1 MIKVSF
7 FVHLRKFYEMINN
20 RFTNYILLAF
30 LLVFINLN
38 SQTFTDSNLPI
49 VIITTDINPGTSLPY
64 EIVDDPD
71 VFGTMK
77 IIKRP
82 NGSRNYLTDQNT
94 AALLNYNGRL
104 SIQIRGSS
112 SQDLPKKGYKV
123 TTLLAD
129 NVTNNNVALL
139 GMPAENDWILN
150 GLAFDPSLI
159 RDYLAYNLS
168 RQMGNY
174 APRTQYCEVLINGEY
189 KGLYLLQENIK
200 ADSNRVNIL
209 KITTTDI
216 SGDNL
221 TGGYITKADKTT
233 GGDPVAWTTTAY
245 NGQDVN
251 YIHDLPK
258 PEDVTTEQDNYIFT
272 QFTNLQTALTSNN
285 LTLLNGY
292 PTRID
297 IPSFVDFMISNDFAA
312 NADGYQLS
320 TYFHKDRKG
329 KLRAGP
335 IWDFNLTWGND
346 LFQYGLDRSKYYTWQ
361 FLNGDNEGSKF
372 WRDLFNNAIFK
383 CYLSKRFN
391 QLTQAGQPLNTTVLN
406 TFIDNTI
413 TLINEAMVREN
424 QKWNTIP
431 NNPLEIAN
439 LKTFIIDRTNWMKNN
454 LGGFTS
460 CANVAVP
467 PLVITKINY
476 NPSTSGS
483 FLVSND
489 QEFIEIQNTGTTLVT
504 LSGVYFSELGMSYQF
519 PYNSTI
525 AGNSSLYLASN
536 ASVFQSKYGFAP
548 FGQFTRNLSN
558 KSQKIVIADAFG
570 NIIDSVEYFDT
581 SPWPTAADGGGSYLQ
596 LTSTSLD
603 NNLGSSWVAVTAP
616 LSVSNFELESAINI
630 YPNPANYSLT
640 VRSKFSIDKIDI
652 YDVFGKF
659 VKSIQGNDNEIQT
672 DVSNFST
679 GMYFM
684 KIYTQYGTKTE
695 KWFKN

>member
-1 MIKVSF
+1 
-7 FVHLRKFYEMINN
+7 MINN
-20 RFTNYILLAF
+20 RFINYILLAF
-30 LLVFINLN
+30 LLGFINLN

-49 VIITTDINPGTSLPY
+49 VIISTDINPGTSLPY

-77 IIKRP
+77 IIKHP
-82 NGSRNYLTDQNT
+82 DGSRNYLTDQNT

-112 SQDLPKKGYKV
+112 SQNLPKKGYKV
-123 TTLLAD
+123 TTLLSD

-150 GLAFDPSLI
+150 GLAFDPSLM

-258 PEDVTTEQDNYIFT
+258 PEDVTTEQDNYIYT
-272 QFTNLQTALTSNN
+272 QFSNLQTALTSNN

-292 PTRID
+292 PANID

-312 NADGYQLS
+312 NSDGYQLS

-372 WRDLFNNAIFK
+372 WRDLFDNTIFK

-391 QLTQAGQPLNTTVLN
+391 QLIQANQPLNTAVLN

-413 TLINEAMVREN
+413 TLISEAMVREN

-431 NNPLEIAN
+431 NYALEIAN
-439 LKTFIIDRTNWMKNN
+439 LTTFIINRTIWMTNN

-489 QEFIEIQNTGTTLVT
+489 LEFIEIQNIGTASVM
-504 LSGVYFSELGMSYQF
+504 LSGIYFSELGMSYQF

-525 AGNSSLYLASN
+525 AGNSRLYLASN
-536 ASVFQSKYGFAP
+536 ATVFQSKYGFAP

-558 KSQKIVIADAFG
+558 KSQKIVMADAFG
-570 NIIDSVEYFDT
+570 NIIDSVEYFDS

-596 LTSTSLD
+596 LTNTSLD
-603 NNLGSSWVAVTAP
+603 NNLGSSWVATTVP
-616 LSVSNFELESAINI
+616 LSVSNFDLDSAISL

-640 VRSKFSIDKIDI
+640 VRSKFSIDKIEI

-659 VKSIQGNDNEIQT
+659 VKAIQGNDNEILT

-684 KIYTQYGTKTE
+684 KIYTQFGTKTE

>member
-1 MIKVSF
+1 
-7 FVHLRKFYEMINN
+7 MINN
-20 RFTNYILLAF
+20 RFINYILLAF
-30 LLVFINLN
+30 LLGFINLN

-49 VIITTDINPGTSLPY
+49 VIISTDINPGTSLPY

-77 IIKRP
+77 IIKHP
-82 NGSRNYLTDQNT
+82 DGSRNYLTDQNT

-112 SQDLPKKGYKV
+112 SQNLPKKGYKV
-123 TTLLAD
+123 TTLLSD

-150 GLAFDPSLI
+150 GLAFDPSLM

-258 PEDVTTEQDNYIFT
+258 PEDVTTEQDNYIYT
-272 QFTNLQTALTSNN
+272 QFSNLQTALTSNN

-292 PTRID
+292 PANID

-312 NADGYQLS
+312 NSDGYQLS

-372 WRDLFNNAIFK
+372 WRDLFDNTIFK

-391 QLTQAGQPLNTTVLN
+391 QLIQANQPLNTAVLN

-413 TLINEAMVREN
+413 TLISEAMVREN

-431 NNPLEIAN
+431 NYALEIAN
-439 LKTFIIDRTNWMKNN
+439 LTTFIINRTIWMTNN

-489 QEFIEIQNTGTTLVT
+489 LEFIEIQNIGTASVM
-504 LSGVYFSELGMSYQF
+504 LSGIYFSELGMSYQF

-525 AGNSSLYLASN
+525 AGNSRLYLASN
-536 ASVFQSKYGFAP
+536 ATVFQSKYGFAP

-558 KSQKIVIADAFG
+558 KSQKIVMADAFG
-570 NIIDSVEYFDT
+570 NIIDSVEYFDS

-596 LTSTSLD
+596 LTNTSLD
-603 NNLGSSWVAVTAP
+603 NNLGSSWVATTVP
-616 LSVSNFELESAINI
+616 LSVSNFDLDSAISL

-640 VRSKFSIDKIDI
+640 VRSKFSIDKIEI

-659 VKSIQGNDNEIQT
+659 VKAIQVNDSEILS

-684 KIYTQYGTKTE
+684 KIYTQFGTKTE

>member
-94 AALLNYNGRL
+94 ASLLNYNGRL

-406 TFIDNTI
+406 TFINNTI

>member
-1 MIKVSF
+1 MK
-7 FVHLRKFYEMINN
+7 NN
-20 RFTNYILLAF
+20 RFTNYILLTF
-30 LLVFINLN
+30 LLVFINTH

-49 VIITTDINPGTSLPY
+49 VIISTDINPATSLPY

-77 IIKRP
+77 IIKHP
-82 NGSRNYLTDQNT
+82 DGSRNYLTDQNT
-94 AALLNYNGRL
+94 AAFLNYNGRL
-104 SIQIRGSS
+104 AIQIRGSS

-139 GMPAENDWILN
+139 GMPAENDWVLN

-189 KGLYLLQENIK
+189 MGLYLLQEKIK
-200 ADSNRVNIL
+200 ADSNRVNVL
-209 KITTTDI
+209 KIATTDI

-258 PEDVTTEQDNYIFT
+258 PEVVTSEQDTYIHS
-272 QFTNLQTALTSNN
+272 QFTNLQTAVTGNN
-285 LTLLNGY
+285 STFLNGY

-312 NADGYQLS
+312 NADGYQFS

-346 LFQYGLDRSKYYTWQ
+346 LFEYGFDRSKYNTWQ

-372 WRDLFNNAIFK
+372 WRDLYNNAIFK

-391 QLTQAGQPLNTTVLN
+391 QLTQAGQPLNTAVLN

-424 QKWNTIP
+424 EKWNTIP
-431 NNPLEIAN
+431 NNPMEIAN
-439 LKTFIIDRTNWMKNN
+439 LKTFIVNRTTWMTNN
-454 LGGFTS
+454 LGEFAS
-460 CANVAVP
+460 CSNVAVP

-476 NPSTSGS
+476 NPSTSVS
-483 FLVSND
+483 FPLSND

-504 LSGVYFSELGMSYQF
+504 LSGIYFSELGTSYQF
-519 PYNSTI
+519 PYNATI
-525 AGNSSLYLASN
+525 SGNSSLYLASN
-536 ASVFQSKYGFAP
+536 ETVFQSKYGFAP

-558 KSQKIVIADAFG
+558 KSQKIVLADAFG

-596 LTSTSLD
+596 LTNTSLD
-603 NNLGSSWVAVTAP
+603 NNLGTSWVASTAS
-616 LSVSNFELESAINI
+616 LSVSNFDLDSVITL
-630 YPNPANYSLT
+630 YPNPTNLSLT
-640 VRSKFSIDKIDI
+640 VKSQFNIDKIEI
-652 YDVFGKF
+652 YDVLGKF
-659 VKSIQGNDNEIQT
+659 VKSIQVNANEIQT
-672 DVSNFST
+672 DVSNFSM

-684 KIYTQYGTKTE
+684 KIYTQYGTKTQ